1 LIAAMAASLLFVAVS
16 ACTPTRTQKS
26 AGEQIDDTVLTAK
39 VKTALIGDA
48 ETKARDID
56 VEVFR
61 GIVQLNGFVNSSAE
75 KSQATR
81 VARGVTGVKEVHNNL
96 TLDKKRDTAGE
107 AIDDATITTKVKA
120 ALAED
125 GRTNALQVNVETEN
139 GVVQL
144 SGFVNNGTAKGAAES
159 IARGVAGVRSVKNEI
174 DVK

>member
-1 LIAAMAASLLFVAVS
+1 M
-16 ACTPTRTQKS
+16 
-26 AGEQIDDTVLTAK
+26 
-39 VKTALIGDA
+39 
-48 ETKARDID
+48 
-56 VEVFR
+56 
-61 GIVQLNGFVNSSAE
+61 
-75 KSQATR
+75 
-81 VARGVTGVKEVHNNL
+81 ARGVTGVKEVHNNL